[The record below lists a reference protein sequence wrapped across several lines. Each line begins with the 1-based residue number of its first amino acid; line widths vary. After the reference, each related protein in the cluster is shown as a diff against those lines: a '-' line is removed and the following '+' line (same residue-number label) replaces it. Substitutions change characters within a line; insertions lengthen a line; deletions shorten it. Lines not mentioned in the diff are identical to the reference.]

1 MAEWSIAT
9 VLKTVNVKAFAGSNP
24 VLSFLNT
31 MTKEQAEAIQSR
43 IEYMNRHYAPIKL
56 TFKMYPSERRN
67 DEGNWFVS
75 IVYNYTEN
83 DWMALFGLCHSYHD
97 VMDKLSGVEFGFE
110 AVQAYQEEYGNL
122 KFAQSDVPLG

>member
-1 MAEWSIAT
+1 
-9 VLKTVNVKAFAGSNP
+9 
-24 VLSFLNT
+24 
-31 MTKEQAEAIQSR
+31 MTKEQAEEIQSR

-56 TFKMYPSERRN
+56 TFKMHPSEHRN

-83 DWMALFGLCHSYHD
+83 EWLALFGMCYSYAQ
-97 VMDKLSGVEFGFE
+97 VMDKLNGVIWGFE

>member
-1 MAEWSIAT
+1 
-9 VLKTVNVKAFAGSNP
+9 
-24 VLSFLNT
+24 
-31 MTKEQAEAIQSR
+31 MTKEQAEAIKNR
-43 IEYMNRHYAPIKL
+43 IEYMNRHYAPIKF

-83 DWMALFGLCHSYHD
+83 EWMALFGLCYSYHD

-110 AVQAYQEEYGNL
+110 AVQAYQEENGNL

>member
-1 MAEWSIAT
+1 
-9 VLKTVNVKAFAGSNP
+9 
-24 VLSFLNT
+24 
-31 MTKEQAEAIQSR
+31 MTITEAEAIKTR

-56 TFKMYPSERRN
+56 TFNMHPSERRN

-83 DWMALFGLCHSYHD
+83 EWMALFGLCYSYHD

-110 AVQAYQEEYGNL
+110 AVQAYQEEHGNL
-122 KFAQSDVPLG
+122 KFSQSDAPLG

>member
-1 MAEWSIAT
+1 MI
-9 VLKTVNVKAFAGSNP
+9 KI
-24 VLSFLNT
+24 
-31 MTKEQAEAIQSR
+31 QAEEIKTR

-56 TFKMYPSERRN
+56 NFKMYPSERLN

-83 DWMALFGLCHSYHD
+83 EWMALFGMTHSYAD
-97 VMDKLSGVEFGFE
+97 VMDKLSGVAFGFE

-122 KFAQSDVPLG
+122 KFSQSDVPLG

>member
-1 MAEWSIAT
+1 
-9 VLKTVNVKAFAGSNP
+9 
-24 VLSFLNT
+24 

-43 IEYMNRHYAPIKL
+43 IEYMNRHYAPIKF

-67 DEGNWFVS
+67 DEGNWCVS

-83 DWMALFGLCHSYHD
+83 EWLALFGMNHNYAQ
-97 VMDKLSGVEFGFE
+97 VMDKLNGVEWGFE